1 MSQQE
6 ILLKIFEFA
15 ILVFSLSLHEA
26 SHAWMASR
34 LGDPTARM
42 LGRVTLNPMKHI
54 DPIGTILIPLAMLF
68 LPGFGQFLIG
78 WAKPTPV
85 TTRNFKHIT
94 RDDILTTLAGPG
106 SNVLA
111 SFVALIALIVLT
123 KTSAAGALA
132 RVQDPLHLQRD
143 DRLADGA
150 AGDAVPRGH
159 LGLRRQARTGRIDR
173 PHDLL
178 AQVIGDLAVLHD
190 HVRRS
195 GVRRGRAGPGPVRAK
210 ADYTAFGTYAHLP
223 RRDPSPP
230 PVGRAR
236 HW

>member
-106 SNVLA
+106 SNLLA
-111 SFVALIALIVLT
+111 AIVALIVLVILT
-123 KTSAAGALA
+123 KTSTAGAGAVHQIVAYGISSEMMASSAAAKSMVLGGN
-132 RVQDPLHLQRD
+132 RPTGTDRERGPLLNE
-143 DRLADGA
+143 
-150 AGDAVPRGH
+150 
-159 LGLRRQARTGRIDR
+159 
-173 PHDLL
+173 
-178 AQVIGDLAVLHD
+178 AQGQI
-190 HVRRS
+190 
-195 GVRRGRAGPGPVRAK
+195 P
-210 ADYTAFGTYAHLP
+210 
-223 RRDPSPP
+223 
-230 PVGRAR
+230 
-236 HW
+236 

>member
-1 MSQQE
+1 MSQQA

-26 SHAWMASR
+26 AHAWMASR

-68 LPGFGQFLIG
+68 LGSYGRFLIG

-85 TTRNFKHIT
+85 TTRNFKNIR

-111 SFVALIALIVLT
+111 SFVAMIALIVLAKAT
-123 KTSAAGALA
+123 PAGAIA
-132 RVQDPLHLQRD
+132 VHQVVTGVIDPDLM
-143 DRLADGA
+143 A
-150 AGDAVPRGH
+150 ASPALFPMAIIFY
-159 LGLRRQARTGRIDR
+159 LGLVLNLFLAVFNLLPLPPLDGSHIFRHMLPYNALRIYDSLGMISLVLMLFLGA
-173 PHDLL
+173 PLVNFFVAPALGLVNAILL
-178 AQVIGDLAVLHD
+178 AI
-190 HVRRS
+190 
-195 GVRRGRAGPGPVRAK
+195 
-210 ADYTAFGTYAHLP
+210 
-223 RRDPSPP
+223 
-230 PVGRAR
+230 
-236 HW
+236 